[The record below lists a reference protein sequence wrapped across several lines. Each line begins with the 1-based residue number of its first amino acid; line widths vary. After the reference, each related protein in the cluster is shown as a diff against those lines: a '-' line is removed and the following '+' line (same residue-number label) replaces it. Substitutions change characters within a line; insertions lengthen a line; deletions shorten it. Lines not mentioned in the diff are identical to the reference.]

1 MCEAI
6 IILGEIAGFV
16 EMIISSENVKNV
28 MKILLI
34 FVTCVNWECYD
45 VSFFVK
51 NVWLSNSI
59 YFYSKLFSIREYS
72 NNIQ

>member
-16 EMIISSENVKNV
+16 EMIISSEDVKNV

-51 NVWLSNSI
+51 NV
-59 YFYSKLFSIREYS
+59 
-72 NNIQ
+72 